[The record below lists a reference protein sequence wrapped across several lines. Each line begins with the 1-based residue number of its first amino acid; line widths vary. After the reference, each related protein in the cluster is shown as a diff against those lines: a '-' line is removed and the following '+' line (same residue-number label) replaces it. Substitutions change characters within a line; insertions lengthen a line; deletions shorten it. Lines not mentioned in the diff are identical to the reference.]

1 MSIELSAV
9 APAATGAV
17 KTGPNT
23 ASPAVA
29 DGVFRQ
35 IALAF
40 ASQSG
45 PALTPEDSEAVLTGA
60 EAPETDPEVDDEAVL
75 EALLSSEEPVQMK
88 SSLPKER
95 AEAQSTEAPVEP
107 AQHKAEGA
115 LLPPGSPAVTPT
127 VQQDKPGPN
136 GVKTANTT
144 EIRSIPEAQKNLAKP
159 QPLTPQQ
166 EGTKALHPADIVN
179 PSDETAASVSATVE
193 KKAIGTEQAQ
203 TPLRTETKPA
213 LISAQASASP
223 VQRTVLP
230 IPKTGE
236 AERPKENATTHLE
249 PLTPTMAEV
258 QKQAQPTQIQAIMAK
273 PQTSIAMQDI
283 STSERLTDRPMPE
296 TTVQTPLSDTHRMIG
311 NAAPNSAGMSPM
323 AQPDMRQITGSL
335 TSLIH
340 AKADAT
346 TEIQLS
352 PEELGRVR
360 LVVSTQENGTTVL
373 VSAERPE
380 TADYLRRN
388 LDLLE
393 KTCRDMGL
401 DSADISYA
409 ESGHDD
415 ERTNPQGSAQ
425 QSDSPDNSISRV
437 TAQKTAS
444 LSINL
449 DRLDLRL

>member
-1 MSIELSAV
+1 
-9 APAATGAV
+9 
-17 KTGPNT
+17 
-23 ASPAVA
+23 
-29 DGVFRQ
+29 
-35 IALAF
+35 
-40 ASQSG
+40 
-45 PALTPEDSEAVLTGA
+45 
-60 EAPETDPEVDDEAVL
+60 
-75 EALLSSEEPVQMK
+75 
-88 SSLPKER
+88 
-95 AEAQSTEAPVEP
+95 
-107 AQHKAEGA
+107 
-115 LLPPGSPAVTPT
+115 
-127 VQQDKPGPN
+127 
-136 GVKTANTT
+136 
-144 EIRSIPEAQKNLAKP
+144 
-159 QPLTPQQ
+159 
-166 EGTKALHPADIVN
+166 
-179 PSDETAASVSATVE
+179 
-193 KKAIGTEQAQ
+193 
-203 TPLRTETKPA
+203 
-213 LISAQASASP
+213 
-223 VQRTVLP
+223 
-230 IPKTGE
+230 
-236 AERPKENATTHLE
+236 
-249 PLTPTMAEV
+249 
-258 QKQAQPTQIQAIMAK
+258 
-273 PQTSIAMQDI
+273 
-283 STSERLTDRPMPE
+283 
-296 TTVQTPLSDTHRMIG
+296 
-311 NAAPNSAGMSPM
+311 M